1 MIYGVAVYIRMHTV
15 IETNAY
21 LAAAKDA
28 GMGED
33 ERDAIVDLIAADP
46 QVGEIMPGCGGARK
60 LRVAKPAKES
70 RAAIVSSPISQARTC
85 LLSSHRLREGR
96 EGFAIEGR
104 AQCSRCPDENAQEHA
119 VGGSHGKRCIRQDR
133 RWPKRRDRL
142 R

>member
-85 LLSSHRLREGR
+85 LLFFSPSS
-96 EGFAIEGR
+96 GR
-104 AQCSRCPDENAQEHA
+104 ARRFRYRRASAMLSP
-119 VGGSHGKRCIRQDR
+119 GSTTGC
-133 RWPKRRDRL
+133 
-142 R
+142 